1 MTNEITL
8 QLWFLILCG
17 VGIFVVAL
25 LACLLIVALVNYKWK
40 KQYLK
45 LHNDLKLAILKE
57 NSELRDTLHDEGIF
71 KEHLRQDLDKAVK
84 ILKVRYKSVDNELT
98 ELKIYNKSIPIL
110 TERFES
116 YKDWLYPT
124 PVGESTDIPLPADEP
139 EPTFETE
146 E

>member
-17 VGIFVVAL
+17 VGILLVAL
-25 LACLLIVALVNYKWK
+25 LACLLIIALVNYKWK

-116 YKDWLYPT
+116 YKDWLYPN
-124 PVGESTDIPLPADEP
+124 VGEVDASIPAPD

>member
-8 QLWFLILCG
+8 QLWILILCG
-17 VGIFVVAL
+17 VGILLVAL
-25 LACLLIVALVNYKWK
+25 LACLLIIALVNYKWK

-116 YKDWLYPT
+116 YKDWLYPSVNEGELDASI
-124 PVGESTDIPLPADEP
+124 PVPD

>member
-8 QLWFLILCG
+8 QLWILILCG

-57 NSELRDTLHDEGIF
+57 NSELRDTLHDEGLF

-116 YKDWLYPT
+116 YKDWLYPS
-124 PVGESTDIPLPADEP
+124 VGEVDASIPVPD

>member
-8 QLWFLILCG
+8 QLWILILCG
-17 VGIFVVAL
+17 GGILLVAL
-25 LACLLIVALVNYKWK
+25 LACLLIIALVNYKWK

-57 NSELRDTLHDEGIF
+57 NSELRDTLHDEGLF

-116 YKDWLYPT
+116 YKDWLYPS
-124 PVGESTDIPLPADEP
+124 VGELDTSIPLPD

>member
-8 QLWFLILCG
+8 QLWILILCG
-17 VGIFVVAL
+17 VGILLVAL
-25 LACLLIVALVNYKWK
+25 LACLLIIALVNYKWK

-57 NSELRDTLHDEGIF
+57 NSELRDTLHDEGLF

-116 YKDWLYPT
+116 YKDWLYPS
-124 PVGESTDIPLPADEP
+124 VGELDTSIPLPD